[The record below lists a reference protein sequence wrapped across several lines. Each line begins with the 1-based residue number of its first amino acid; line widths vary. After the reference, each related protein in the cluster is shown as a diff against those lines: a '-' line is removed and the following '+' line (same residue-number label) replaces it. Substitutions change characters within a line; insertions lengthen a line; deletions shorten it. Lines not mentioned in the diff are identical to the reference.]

1 MHTDADAVRES
12 AQEVDWEKFPR
23 PFCTGFSN
31 PRQYCAWINLDF
43 QSDALPVGLFPSHD
57 GVNDTEK

>member
-1 MHTDADAVRES
+1 MHTDVDAVRES

-43 QSDALPVGLFPSHD
+43 PSHD
-57 GVNDTEK
+57 GVTDTEK